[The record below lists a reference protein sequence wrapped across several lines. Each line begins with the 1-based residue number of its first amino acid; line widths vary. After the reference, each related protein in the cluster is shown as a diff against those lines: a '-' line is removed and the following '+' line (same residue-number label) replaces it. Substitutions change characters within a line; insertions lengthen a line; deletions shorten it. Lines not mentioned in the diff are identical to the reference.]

1 MTSTIRFSKLLA
13 MERQLYLNEYGRDD
27 YLYLADIMMQQGYKK
42 RAMKLRRIVAKK
54 DKGAGKSEQPR
65 RMAARMLLWQV

>member
-13 MERQLYLNEYGRDD
+13 MERQLYLNSYDRDA
-27 YLYLADIMMQQGYKK
+27 YLDLADIMKQQGYKK

-54 DKGAGKSEQPR
+54 DKEAK
-65 RMAARMLLWQV
+65 